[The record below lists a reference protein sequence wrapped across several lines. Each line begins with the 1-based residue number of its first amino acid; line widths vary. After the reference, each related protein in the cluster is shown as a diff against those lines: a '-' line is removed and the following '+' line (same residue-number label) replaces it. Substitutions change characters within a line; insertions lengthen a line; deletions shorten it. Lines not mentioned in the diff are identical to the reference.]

1 MTRWVDGSVSFI
13 GLVEVRNSGGDA
25 ERSCSLRHYVAEIE
39 LVGVPGPASPLH
51 KTSLDIG
58 MPTILRHGRWRF
70 FFYSNEGSEPAH
82 VHVEAV
88 DGTAKFWLNPVA
100 LVGSSGLR
108 SGDLR
113 FAERFVRQNRDYL
126 MEAWNEHFSP

>member
-1 MTRWVDGSVSFI
+1 MTCWVDGSVSFT
-13 GLVEVRNSGGDA
+13 GLVAARNLGGGA
-25 ERSCSLRHYVAEIE
+25 ERSGSLPHFAAEIR
-39 LVGVPGPASPLH
+39 LVDTPPPATAMCRASR
-51 KTSLDIG
+51 DIG

-82 VHVEAV
+82 VHVEAA
-88 DGTAKFWLNPVA
+88 DGTAKFWLTPVA

-113 FAERFVRQNRDYL
+113 FVERFVRQNRDYL
-126 MEAWNEHFSP
+126 MEAWNEHFCP